1 MATSTPPTD
10 PDGLAIHHALS
21 RPGLD
26 PEDVYNATQGI
37 ANMAGRTAVEL
48 LGAKIDAQS
57 ARFEAR
63 LEARFAG
70 LTEQLRRERAI
81 LWTLIAILGAA
92 VGGGLVALMNEVL
105 K

>member
-1 MATSTPPTD
+1 MAISTPPTD

-21 RPGLD
+21 RPDLD

-63 LEARFAG
+63 FAG
-70 LTEQLRRERAI
+70 LTEQLRRERAL
-81 LWTLIAILGAA
+81 LWALIAILGAA